1 MIAALA
7 LVVTSTLASGAAA
20 VEEAWCVR
28 ARALLDDAPTSGDA
42 ALARFDQAAAELFAP
57 SPAVVARARA
67 VIDEEADFT
76 QAFAVL
82 STVAAEACAAHIAV
96 DAPASAAQ
104 VSELLASDPR
114 FAGVRRGDDLL
125 DRLRHRFFLWLSQLL
140 ETEGMQRFAGGTRTV
155 FFVALAA
162 VALFLSVRVALR
174 LRRRDAEPDASAARI
189 EAARAQAFAM
199 LRAQAAASL
208 ARQDARGALLA
219 GERALLAR
227 VGEHD
232 ARAVRPARTHREIV
246 AELAP
251 PIAQA
256 VAPALGAF
264 DVALFA
270 KDATVDEA
278 ARFLGM
284 VDEAAARVTA
294 AASPP
299 ARPA

>member
-7 LVVTSTLASGAAA
+7 LVMTTTLASGAAA
-20 VEEAWCVR
+20 VEEAWCAR
-28 ARALLDDAPTSGDA
+28 GRALLDGAPTSGDA

-57 SPAVVARARA
+57 GSAVVARARS
-67 VIDEEADFT
+67 VFGEDADFT

-82 STVAAEACAAHIAV
+82 SAATAEACAARSDVDPAV
-96 DAPASAAQ
+96 SAAR
-104 VSELLASDPR
+104 VSELMANDAR

-125 DRLRHRFFLWLSQLL
+125 DRLRHRFFMWLSRLL

-155 FFVALAA
+155 FFAALAA
-162 VALFLSVRVALR
+162 VALFFSVRVALR
-174 LRRRDAEPDASAARI
+174 LRRRDVEPGASAARI
-189 EAARAQAFAM
+189 EAARAQAFAL

-208 ARQDARGALLA
+208 ERRDARGALLA

-246 AELAP
+246 ADLSPA
-251 PIAQA
+251 IAQA

-270 KDATVDEA
+270 RDATVDDA
-278 ARFLGM
+278 ARFLGL
-284 VDEAAARVTA
+284 VDEAAARVSA
-294 AASPP
+294 AASMP